1 MADEPKIPWHP
12 GRRKG
17 AINRKTKSFRE
28 TLEAH
33 GYDVAEALLS
43 IYKHGLD
50 VFHNGHPDDKVQ
62 GLKIAGDMAK
72 EIAGYVMPKLKA
84 IEHTTS
90 NPLSGMSPKERLEA
104 MKQAVLMLEKEV
116 KPEVIEIGA
125 TNMENTKAKEAEQQ
139 DG

>member
-1 MADEPKIPWHP
+1 MSDEPKREWHP
-12 GRRKG
+12 GRPKG
-17 AINRKTKSFRE
+17 AINRKTKNFKE

-84 IEHTTS
+84 IEHKAHGSLS
-90 NPLSGMSPKERLEA
+90 NMTPQQKLEA
-104 MKQAVLMLEKEV
+104 IDRARESVLQEMDQPIL
-116 KPEVIEIGA
+116 IE
-125 TNMENTKAKEAEQQ
+125 TKNE
-139 DG
+139 